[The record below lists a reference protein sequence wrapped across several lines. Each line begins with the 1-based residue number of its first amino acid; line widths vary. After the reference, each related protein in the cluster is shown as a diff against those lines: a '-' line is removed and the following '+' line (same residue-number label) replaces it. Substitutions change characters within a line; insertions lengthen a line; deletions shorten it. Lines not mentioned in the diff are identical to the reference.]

1 MGIGRS
7 RKQLELLACRRN
19 KPKGQKMNECGL
31 YEVIYKIYYDIH
43 IHVYQ
48 EVWMNCQDKL

>member
-1 MGIGRS
+1 VGIGRS